1 MRAAQIAAADKCLR
15 WQRVL
20 VILNV
25 LVLSIGYYF
34 NIIKNV
40 MWKKGEKKK
49 KIEVEI
55 LKMEKS
61 SIPHCS
67 VFIYSSYRS
76 IFRYMWG
83 SMDKIFFITA

>member
-15 WQRVL
+15 WERVL

-40 MWKKGEKKK
+40 MWKKGEKKIIIK
-49 KIEVEI
+49 NEDRSRNSKNGEKQHPSLFSVYI
-55 LKMEKS
+55 LL
-61 SIPHCS
+61 IQ
-67 VFIYSSYRS
+67 VNI
-76 IFRYMWG
+76 
-83 SMDKIFFITA
+83 